1 MWNGLNLGIYCL
13 FDFLCM
19 VGGWMRLNLDG
30 SLVVS
35 VGMLSHGLTFNL
47 VSAKMCSPAKA
58 AMHISLNQ
66 LLYVLLLNSS
76 H

>member
-1 MWNGLNLGIYCL
+1 
-13 FDFLCM
+13 
-19 VGGWMRLNLDG
+19 MRLNLDG

-35 VGMLSHGLTFNL
+35 VGMLSHCLTFNL

-66 LLYVLLLNSS
+66 LLYVFLLNSS